1 VVSNVWFIVLWVR
14 AEGPG
19 GASGSSSAL
28 PDLLV
33 TTPLWVLLGGGAL
46 QAIGLFAFAITLNDI
61 LDLHRDRAMKF
72 DRPLATGSLSAE
84 AAAALIAGTLIAAVM
99 GSTVFGISGVLLTVA
114 LAGGA
119 LVYNAA
125 ARFVP
130 AIGLPLI
137 AGLYAGH
144 LLVPSPQIAFLWPVW
159 LVFTH
164 VLVAR
169 LAAHALGRRMPRL
182 SARGGVLLLIAWL
195 GGSAALAALSV
206 ARNGGTPE
214 GVWPGSLSPSA
225 AIAPAVLL
233 LPFGLAVWRV
243 AVKRGT
249 ARCATAR
256 SGCPST
262 TRRGCSARATNARG
276 WSCSGSRPRALSR
289 SGSCA
294 SSTGWSSTRWAIG
307 SDHAP
312 QTGQADSRLR
322 ARWRDQFRS
331 SAKKMTVK
339 VKSATMIATTH

>member
-1 VVSNVWFIVLWVR
+1 
-14 AEGPG
+14 
-19 GASGSSSAL
+19 
-28 PDLLV
+28 
-33 TTPLWVLLGGGAL
+33 
-46 QAIGLFAFAITLNDI
+46 
-61 LDLHRDRAMKF
+61 MKF

-164 VLVAR
+164 VLVVR

-233 LPFGLAVWRV
+233 LLFGLAVWRV
-243 AVKRGT
+243 AVKRGP
-249 ARCATAR
+249 
-256 SGCPST
+256 G
-262 TRRGCSARATNARG
+262 ARAEDRSLRYGSLWMPLYNAAWLFGAGHEREG
-276 WSCSGSRPRALSR
+276 LVMLGIAAAGPI
-289 SGSCA
+289 
-294 SSTGWSSTRWAIG
+294 AIG
-307 SDHAP
+307 LVRELYGLVEHP
-312 QTGQADSRLR
+312 LGYRL
-322 ARWRDQFRS
+322 
-331 SAKKMTVK
+331 
-339 VKSATMIATTH
+339 